1 MNDTDDLIVSLA
13 RVEPGRPGADASGA
27 GARTLLAQITARK
40 PAGKLRRLGLA
51 LAGATAVAGVAL
63 LQTGSP
69 SYAVT
74 KDADGVVWIK
84 IHDFGDVSGL
94 RADLAGLGVSAMV
107 DGVPAGHWCR
117 EPRGETVL
125 DPAPGLYSL
134 PQDGPVFTMR
144 IDGKLLKP
152 AQTIVFTVGAGGSV
166 STLVY
171 RGPVAACELVPR
183 PPFGGEAIEEP
194 FRFADVPGIE
204 GRTVGEALPGLPEEA
219 VEFMV
224 IDIPPGNPGG
234 WGTGPIRKEVDH
246 DWHVWG
252 AVRFHDD
259 PGTLVLLVTEE
270 ALDRNPVTGG

>member
-1 MNDTDDLIVSLA
+1 MNDIDDLIASLA
-13 RVEPGRPGADASGA
+13 RVEPGRPGADPSGA
-27 GARTLLAQITARK
+27 GARTLLAQITVRK
-40 PAGKLRRLGLA
+40 PANRTRRIGLA
-51 LAGATAVAGVAL
+51 LAGAAAAAGVVL
-63 LQTGSP
+63 LQAGSP

-107 DGVPAGHWCR
+107 DSVPAGHWCR
-117 EPRGETVL
+117 EPRGETIL

-144 IDGKLLKP
+144 IDGNLLEP
-152 AQTIVFTVGAGGSV
+152 DQTIVFTVGAGGSV

-171 RGPVAACELVPR
+171 RGPVAPCELVPR
-183 PPFGGEAIEEP
+183 PPFDGEMTDEP

-204 GRTVGEALPGLPEEA
+204 GRTVGEVLPGLREEA

-234 WGTGPIRKEVDH
+234 WGTGPIRKKVDH

-252 AVRFHDD
+252 AVRFSGD

-270 ALDRNPVTGG
+270 NLGRNPVTGD